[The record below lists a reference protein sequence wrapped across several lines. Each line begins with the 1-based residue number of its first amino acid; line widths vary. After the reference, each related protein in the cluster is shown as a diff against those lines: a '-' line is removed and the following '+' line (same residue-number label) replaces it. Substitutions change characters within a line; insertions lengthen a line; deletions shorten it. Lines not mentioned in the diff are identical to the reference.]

1 MGGVKRGGMVVMKVH
16 IFRLLPTANVFFL
29 RRSGGL
35 GLMPVKS
42 KAIPCAP
49 KDVKDRM
56 KSIPW
61 VERPAVEV
69 AQALQSRALSATTYV
84 QACLDQIDQQEPQV
98 HAFAHIARDAALKHA
113 QWLDGQAIQGA
124 MHGLTVGIKDVFDT
138 YDMPTQ
144 GGSQVFAGYQPVQDA
159 ACIATLRKSGGV
171 MLGKTITTELATFP
185 TNGTR
190 NPRHLD
196 HTSGGSSSGSA
207 AAIAANMVSFATGT
221 QTMGSTIRP
230 CGYCGVTGYKP
241 TYNLVP
247 KRGVWPNAD
256 SCDTVG
262 LVARHVRDVAFLGAE
277 MARYPEL
284 LIPDEAIAMDQRP
297 TVGLCKTFE
306 WDLADQHIHDAFHA
320 SARILEKAGAKVVEI
335 NLPPAFSQML
345 KAHTTVVH
353 FEMSGGFM
361 DILSRHADKMRPP
374 LRQRSEEGLSV
385 TGREYQ
391 AAQAVAHQC
400 RALFDQVLGDCD
412 VLFVPAA
419 TGEAPLGQDYS
430 GDTRMNQV
438 WTLMHGPCVS
448 VTGGHG
454 PHGLP
459 LAMQV
464 VGRINDD
471 QRTLLAAH
479 WIDTQLKHALGT

>member
-1 MGGVKRGGMVVMKVH
+1 M
-16 IFRLLPTANVFFL
+16 NN
-29 RRSGGL
+29 
-35 GLMPVKS
+35 
-42 KAIPCAP
+42 
-49 KDVKDRM
+49 
-56 KSIPW
+56 IPW
-61 VERPAVEV
+61 VEQPAFEV
-69 AQALQSRALSATTYV
+69 AQALQNRTLSAKTYV
-84 QACLDQIDQQEPQV
+84 QACLDQIEQQEPQV
-98 HAFAHIARDAALKHA
+98 HAFAHIARDAALKQA
-113 QWLDGQAIQGA
+113 VWLDGQAIQGA

-138 YDMPTQ
+138 HDMPTQ
-144 GGSQVFAGYQPVQDA
+144 GGSQVFAGHQPVQDA

-190 NPRHLD
+190 NPRNLH
-196 HTSGGSSSGSA
+196 HTPGGSSSGSA

-256 SCDTVG
+256 SCDTIG
-262 LVARHVRDVAFLGAE
+262 LVARNVRDVAFFGAE
-277 MARYPEL
+277 MARYPDL
-284 LIPDEAIAMDQRP
+284 LIPDESIAMDQRP

-306 WDLADQHIHDAFHA
+306 WDLADQHIQNAFHEC
-320 SARILEKAGAKVVEI
+320 ARMLEKAGAKVIEI
-335 NLPPAFSQML
+335 QLPQPFSQML

-361 DILSRHADKMRPP
+361 DILSRHSEKMRPA
-374 LRQRSEEGLSV
+374 LLQRSLEGLSV
-385 TGREYQ
+385 TGRAYQ
-391 AAQAVAHQC
+391 AAQALAQQC
-400 RALFDQVLGDCD
+400 RASFDQVLGPCD

-419 TGEAPLGQDYS
+419 TGEAPLGQEYS

-464 VGRINDD
+464 VGRVNDD

-479 WIDTQLKHALGT
+479 WIHTQLSRALGA

>member
-1 MGGVKRGGMVVMKVH
+1 MN
-16 IFRLLPTANVFFL
+16 NV
-29 RRSGGL
+29 
-35 GLMPVKS
+35 
-42 KAIPCAP
+42 
-49 KDVKDRM
+49 
-56 KSIPW
+56 PW
-61 VERPAVEV
+61 VEQPAVVV
-69 AQALQSRALSATTYV
+69 AQALQNRTLSAKTYV
-84 QACLDQIDQQEPQV
+84 QACLDQIEQQEPQV
-98 HAFAHIARDAALKHA
+98 HAFAHIAREAALKQA
-113 QWLDGQAIQGA
+113 VWLDGQAIQGA

-138 YDMPTQ
+138 HDMPTQ
-144 GGSQVFAGYQPVQDA
+144 GGSQVFAGHQPVQDA
-159 ACIATLRKSGGV
+159 ACIATLRKAGGV

-190 NPRHLD
+190 NPRNLH
-196 HTSGGSSSGSA
+196 HTPGGSSSGSA

-256 SCDTVG
+256 SCDTIG
-262 LVARHVRDVAFLGAE
+262 LVARNVRDVAFFGAE
-277 MARYPEL
+277 MARYPDL
-284 LIPDEAIAMDQRP
+284 LIPDESIAMDQRP

-306 WDLADQHIHDAFHA
+306 WDLADQHTQNAFHEC
-320 SARILEKAGAKVVEI
+320 ARMLEKAGAKVIEI
-335 NLPPAFSQML
+335 QLPQPFSQML

-361 DILSRHADKMRPP
+361 DVLSRHSEKMRPA
-374 LRQRSEEGLSV
+374 LLKRSLEGLSV

-400 RALFDQVLGDCD
+400 RALFDHVLGPCD

-448 VTGGHG
+448 VTGGYG
-454 PHGLP
+454 PNGLP

-464 VGRINDD
+464 VGRVNDD

-479 WIDTQLKHALGT
+479 WIHTQLSRALGA

>member
-1 MGGVKRGGMVVMKVH
+1 MN
-16 IFRLLPTANVFFL
+16 NV
-29 RRSGGL
+29 
-35 GLMPVKS
+35 
-42 KAIPCAP
+42 
-49 KDVKDRM
+49 
-56 KSIPW
+56 PW
-61 VERPAVEV
+61 VEQPAVVV
-69 AQALQSRALSATTYV
+69 AQALQNRTLSAKTYV
-84 QACLDQIDQQEPQV
+84 QACLDQIEQQEPQV
-98 HAFAHIARDAALKHA
+98 HAFAHIAREAALKQA
-113 QWLDGQAIQGA
+113 VWLDGQSIQGA

-138 YDMPTQ
+138 HDMPTQ
-144 GGSQVFAGYQPVQDA
+144 GGSQVFAGHQPVQDA
-159 ACIATLRKSGGV
+159 ACIATLRNSGGV
-171 MLGKTITTELATFP
+171 MLGKTITTELATSP

-190 NPRHLD
+190 NPRNLN
-196 HTSGGSSSGSA
+196 HTPGGSSSGSA

-256 SCDTVG
+256 SCDTIG
-262 LVARHVRDVAFLGAE
+262 LVARDVRDVAFLGAE
-277 MARYPEL
+277 MARFPDL
-284 LIPDEAIAMDQRP
+284 LIPDESIAMDHRP

-306 WDLADQHIHDAFHA
+306 WDLADQHIQNAFHA
-320 SARILEKAGAKVVEI
+320 CARMLEKAGAKVVEI
-335 NLPPAFSQML
+335 QLPPAFSQML
-345 KAHTTVVH
+345 QAHTTVVH

-361 DILSRHADKMRPP
+361 DILSRHSEKMRPA
-374 LRQRSEEGLSV
+374 LLKRSLEGLSV

-391 AAQAVAHQC
+391 AAQALAHQC
-400 RALFDQVLGDCD
+400 RALFDQVLGSCD

-464 VGRINDD
+464 VGRVHDD

-479 WIDTQLKHALGT
+479 WIHTQLSHALGA

>member
-1 MGGVKRGGMVVMKVH
+1 MKH
-16 IFRLLPTANVFFL
+16 
-29 RRSGGL
+29 
-35 GLMPVKS
+35 
-42 KAIPCAP
+42 
-49 KDVKDRM
+49 
-56 KSIPW
+56 IPW
-61 VERPAVEV
+61 AEQSAVDV
-69 AQALQSRALSATTYV
+69 AQALQNRSLSAKTYV
-84 QACLDQIDQQEPQV
+84 QACLDQIEQSEPQV

-138 YDMPTQ
+138 HDMPTQ
-144 GGSQVFAGYQPVQDA
+144 GGSQVFAGHQPVQDA
-159 ACIATLRKSGGV
+159 ACIATLRKAGGV

-196 HTSGGSSSGSA
+196 HTPGGSSSGSA
-207 AAIAANMVSFATGT
+207 AAVAANMVSFATGT

-262 LVARHVRDVAFLGAE
+262 LVARNVRDVAFFAAQI
-277 MARYPEL
+277 ARYPEL
-284 LIPDEAIAMDQRP
+284 LLPDEAIAMDQRP
-297 TVGLCKTFE
+297 TIGLCKTHE
-306 WDLADQHIHDAFHA
+306 WELADAHIHNAFHQ
-320 SARILEKAGAKVVEI
+320 SARALEKAGAKVVEI
-335 NLPPAFSQML
+335 ELPPAFSQML

-374 LRQRSEEGLSV
+374 LLKRSLEGLSV

-391 AAQAVAHQC
+391 AAQALAHQC
-400 RALFDQVLGDCD
+400 RASFDQVLGACD

-448 VTGGHG
+448 VTGGYG
-454 PHGLP
+454 PNGLP

-479 WIDTQLKHALGT
+479 WIHTQLGHALGR

>member
-1 MGGVKRGGMVVMKVH
+1 MN
-16 IFRLLPTANVFFL
+16 NV
-29 RRSGGL
+29 
-35 GLMPVKS
+35 
-42 KAIPCAP
+42 
-49 KDVKDRM
+49 
-56 KSIPW
+56 PW
-61 VERPAVEV
+61 VEQPAVVV
-69 AQALQSRALSATTYV
+69 AQALQNRTLSAKTYV
-84 QACLDQIDQQEPQV
+84 QACLDQIEQQEPQV
-98 HAFAHIARDAALKHA
+98 HAFAHIARDAALKQA
-113 QWLDGQAIQGA
+113 VWLDGQAIQGA

-138 YDMPTQ
+138 HDMPTQ
-144 GGSQVFAGYQPVQDA
+144 GGSQVFAGHQPVQDA

-190 NPRHLD
+190 NPRNLH
-196 HTSGGSSSGSA
+196 HTPGGSSSGSA

-256 SCDTVG
+256 SCDTIG
-262 LVARHVRDVAFLGAE
+262 LVARNVRDVAFFGAE
-277 MARYPEL
+277 MARYPDL
-284 LIPDEAIAMDQRP
+284 LIPDESIAMDQRP

-306 WDLADQHIHDAFHA
+306 WDLADQHIQNAFHEC
-320 SARILEKAGAKVVEI
+320 ARMLEKAGAKVIEI
-335 NLPPAFSQML
+335 QLPQPFSQML

-361 DILSRHADKMRPP
+361 DVLSRHSEKMRPA
-374 LRQRSEEGLSV
+374 LLKRSLEGLSV
-385 TGREYQ
+385 TGRAYQ
-391 AAQAVAHQC
+391 AAQAVAQQC
-400 RALFDQVLGDCD
+400 RASFDQVLGPCD

-419 TGEAPLGQDYS
+419 TGEAPLGQEYS

-464 VGRINDD
+464 VGRVNDD

-479 WIDTQLKHALGT
+479 WIHTQLSRALGA